1 MSVYKPKQSPF
12 YHFDFQVGGERFY
25 GSTEQTSRREALA
38 HEKSV
43 RDQAKAALKT
53 QKKLRGTKGQLT
65 LAAATEQYW
74 NEVGTHHANA
84 ETTFTDLARL
94 VEFFGSAHLLASIA
108 DDDVTRLVEW
118 RRAQKRWGRDKSE
131 ENKPAKFISNAT
143 VNRST
148 TLVLKKLF
156 TRAKRSWKFSFP
168 DEPDWRSHWLS
179 EPKERVR
186 ELKSSERA
194 SIELASRPDYQP
206 IIDFALAT
214 GFRMDECLL
223 RWSEVDWESG
233 QIETVGKGQK
243 QVRTRITSVV
253 RDILEAQI
261 GNDPDWVFTY
271 IATRTVGAKGK
282 TPARIKD
289 QRYPITYEGLKSQ
302 WKRTRSAAKVENFR
316 FHDLRHDLG
325 TKLLRQTG
333 NMKLVQKALN
343 HADIKTTSRYAHVL
357 DEEVGDALE
366 KLAENQLRDRK
377 SRKKS
382 RSDKAKEA

>member
-12 YHFDFQVGGERFY
+12 YHYDFQVGGERFY
-25 GSTEQTSRREALA
+25 GSTEQTARREALA
-38 HEKSV
+38 HEKSLK
-43 RDQAKAALKT
+43 DQAKADLKA
-53 QKKLRGTKGQLT
+53 QRKLRGTKGQLT
-65 LAAATEQYW
+65 LAAATEKYW
-74 NEVGTHHANA
+74 DEVGKRHANA
-84 ETTFTDLARL
+84 ETTFTDLARI
-94 VEFFGSAHLLASIA
+94 VEFFGADHLLSSIT
-108 DDDVTRLVEW
+108 DDDVNRLVEW
-118 RRAQKRWGRDKSE
+118 RRAQKRWGRESRE
-131 ENKPAKFISNAT
+131 EDKPAKFVSNST

-156 TRAKRSWKFSFP
+156 TRAKRSWKHSFP
-168 DEPDWRSHWLS
+168 DEPDWRAHWLA

-194 SIELASRPDYQP
+194 SIELAARPDYQP
-206 IIDFALAT
+206 VIDFALAT

-223 RWSEVDWESG
+223 RWSEVDWEGS
-233 QIETVGKGQK
+233 QIETIGKGGK

-253 RDILEAQI
+253 RDILEAQL
-261 GNDPDWVFTY
+261 GYDPNWVFTY
-271 IATRTVGAKGK
+271 IASRTVRGNGK
-282 TPARIKD
+282 VQDRIKGE
-289 QRYPITYEGLKSQ
+289 RYPITYEGLKSQ

-343 HADIKTTSRYAHVL
+343 HSDIKTTSRYAHVL

-366 KLAENQLRDRK
+366 KLAENQLRNRK

-382 RSDKAKEA
+382 RSDKANEA